1 MEKAEAKLDS
11 IIIFPNFV
19 DFFFFS
25 LPLPFASLIPLRLS
39 QRVAEGTE
47 TEALGLT

>member
-19 DFFFFS
+19 DFFFS